1 MHHEWRKIRTEAT
14 ETYVLGSTG
23 EVVAKNE
30 TRIKL
35 TALDLDGTLMGRE
48 RVVSLRVRSA
58 LERATSQGCLVT
70 IATGRGFAPV
80 VRFAVELGVNV
91 PLICY
96 QGALIRDHR
105 DGTVIYSAT
114 VPLDVARDVIAFS
127 QDHEL
132 NFQVY
137 MEDDR
142 AYVNQIDPT
151 AGRIADLTGIPVTA
165 VNDLAAWLRRPPL
178 KFMFFEQEDSVPKLV
193 RDLQMRFDGH
203 LQVVRSWDRLVEAT
217 GPGISKGEA
226 LARLATH
233 LGVSQSATMAVGDQ
247 DNDVSMIAWAGL
259 GVAMGNASPAAKAA
273 ADVIAPPLHADGAAW
288 AIERYVLGE
297 QAGSSERL

>member
-1 MHHEWRKIRTEAT
+1 M
-14 ETYVLGSTG
+14 
-23 EVVAKNE
+23 AKNE

-35 TALDLDGTLMGRE
+35 IALDLDGTVMDRE
-48 RVVSLRVRSA
+48 RIISPRVRSA
-58 LERATSQGCLVT
+58 FNRAISQGCLVT

-80 VRFAVELGVNV
+80 ARFAVELGVNV

-127 QDHEL
+127 QDREL

-142 AYVNQIDPT
+142 AYVNQIDT
-151 AGRIADLTGIPVTA
+151 VAGRIADLSGIPVTA
-165 VNDLAAWLRRPPL
+165 VNDLAAWLSRPPL
-178 KFMFFEQEDSVPKLV
+178 KFMFFEQEDSVLELV
-193 RDLQMRFDGH
+193 RDLQIRFDGH

-217 GPGISKGEA
+217 GPDISKGEA
-226 LARLATH
+226 LSRLAAH

-259 GVAMGNASPAAKAA
+259 GVAMGNASPAARSA
-273 ADVIAPPLHADGAAW
+273 ADVIAPPLIDDGAAW
-288 AIERYVLGE
+288 AIERFILGE
-297 QAGSSERL
+297 QAGSSERLEDSGPAR